1 MTEYKKC
8 NNFFISSGFYIMLL
22 TRQKLNLWWYKIRYS
37 CNKRVSKSSRSLDL
51 ALFWLFHACE
61 KERKRLVQYLI
72 FSFYGNVE
80 QRLLINSLWL
90 IYANKHEINWK
101 GSVWLIQEL
110 HVTSISNKPIAQV
123 RVDIC
128 DQKCI
133 FNSQLALRIR
143 HSKKPVVTERWLETL
158 VKQFCK
164 ELCSLCGEKST
175 VRQQLCVFDWLS
187 RIS

>member
-51 ALFWLFHACE
+51 ALFWLFYACSQE
-61 KERKRLVQYLI
+61 WKERKRLVQYLI

-143 HSKKPVVTERWLETL
+143 HSKKPVVTERWLETH

-164 ELCSLCGEKST
+164 
-175 VRQQLCVFDWLS
+175 RICVACVERNLL
-187 RIS
+187 